1 MKEQILIVTFTLF
14 YLLGYS
20 QNNEMKYP
28 DFIGQNLSSIENNTD
43 WEILRKAAGDLDND
57 QLEDLTIILES
68 KDSIPEKRCSGCNSL
83 KKKARI
89 ILVLL
94 NKNGDKNVIIQNN
107 RFIAR
112 GDEGG
117 MAYYI
122 EPELEIENQ
131 LLTIFYQYTRSNQSY
146 TFEFKNGQMVII
158 SAESNGVESAS
169 GNFESDKFDFIK
181 GEILT
186 KTGNVS
192 QEADSTG
199 IIKINIK
206 PKSLSDFEN
215 MYVWKIAENKYL

>member
-68 KDSIPEKRCSGCNSL
+68 KDSIPEKRCTGCNSL

-215 MYVWKIAENKYL
+215 MYEWKIAENKYL

>member
-215 MYVWKIAENKYL
+215 MYEWKIAENKYL